1 MLLKIYSESALTLL
15 QSGVL
20 LVDDETLAFADNDLA
35 IAGSSFNAA
44 ADFHNFSFLETV
56 DNASLG
62 HVVGTQFDSDFVAGK
77 NTDEKL
83 PHLATDVGE
92 NFFVVLQAHPEHGV
106 WQSFSDFGVECDL
119 VIFGHLVRAFQDRV
133 RRNGRENAGTSVG
146 DHNRVFKMRGCKTTG
161 GDDRPVVLKNS
172 CGHAQQMSIA
182 VGGGN

>member
-77 NTDEKL
+77 NADEKL
-83 PHLATDVGE
+83 PHLAADVCKDHLI
-92 NFFVVLQAHPEHGV
+92 VL
-106 WQSFSDFGVECDL
+106 
-119 VIFGHLVRAFQDRV
+119 
-133 RRNGRENAGTSVG
+133 
-146 DHNRVFKMRGCKTTG
+146 
-161 GDDRPVVLKNS
+161 
-172 CGHAQQMSIA
+172 
-182 VGGGN
+182 